1 MKKLVQAVASLII
14 ATSSFAGVTTISAKE
29 NTQAYKVEY
38 QDADSIQSV
47 FSKELHKNM
56 RMLNSKR
63 KQKMYL
69 YMNQKF

>member
-47 FSKELHKNM
+47 FSKELHK
-56 RMLNSKR
+56 KIC
-63 KQKMYL
+63 
-69 YMNQKF
+69 